1 MKEREEEARYG
12 MKHEQS
18 KNVMKSM
25 SAQ

>member
-1 MKEREEEARYG
+1 MKEREEEARYE

-18 KNVMKSM
+18 KNIMKSM